1 MSGPAV
7 DPELACRIRWVGF
20 DVDGV
25 LTDGGVYL
33 GDVDGRRLEF
43 KRYDIQDGVGIML
56 LRMAGIARRVRWVG
70 FDVDGVLTDGGIY
83 LGDVDGRRLE
93 FKRYDIQDGVGVLLL
108 RMAGIVTGIVTGR
121 VSESVRLRAEELGI
135 DDVVQDPRARKL
147 ASLREI
153 ARTRGIGLDQMAFV
167 GDDLPDVAAFRA
179 VGLSVCVDN
188 ATSEA
193 RNEAQVRLTRRGGR
207 GAVREF
213 AELLL
218 AARGEWDAVVERYV
232 SSRAADVEPSG
243 VVP

>member
-1 MSGPAV
+1 MTANARTTI
-7 DPELACRIRWVGF
+7 DP
-20 DVDGV
+20 DV
-25 LTDGGVYL
+25 
-33 GDVDGRRLEF
+33 
-43 KRYDIQDGVGIML
+43 
-56 LRMAGIARRVRWVG
+56 ARRIRWVG

-108 RMAGIVTGIVTGR
+108 RMAGIATGIVTGR

-147 ASLREI
+147 PALRELSRVQGI
-153 ARTRGIGLDQMAFV
+153 ALDEMAFV
-167 GDDLPDVAAFRA
+167 GDDLPDVGAFRA
-179 VGLSVCVDN
+179 VGLSVCVGNGTRD
-188 ATSEA
+188 A
-193 RNEAQVRLTRRGGR
+193 RRDAAVHLARTGGH

-218 AARGEWDAVVERYV
+218 DARGEWDDVVERYV
-232 SSRAADVEPSG
+232 SSRSADVEPAG